1 MKIDQMDIVF
11 GLMVALF
18 VTTIV
23 LAVIA
28 PSVITIG
35 CAVLNGAMVIT
46 CWSMLYKDGEDDDD
60 V

>member
-1 MKIDQMDIVF
+1 MRIDQMDIVF

-28 PSVITIG
+28 PSIITIG
-35 CAVLNGAMVIT
+35 CAILNGSMVAV
-46 CWSMLYKDGEDDDD
+46 CWSMLYKDGDND